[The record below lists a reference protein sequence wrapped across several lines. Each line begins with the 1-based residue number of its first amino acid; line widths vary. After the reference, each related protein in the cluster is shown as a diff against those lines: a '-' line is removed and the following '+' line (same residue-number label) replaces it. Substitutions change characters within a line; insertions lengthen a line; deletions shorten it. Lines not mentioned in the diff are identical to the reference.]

1 MTANAH
7 PAYHGDDVEL
17 RLFIEELACNICRFM
32 HTSRNGVEPQLVR
45 IRQEVQLD
53 APNAFADIVVHT
65 SDSASYIVE
74 VDYGYSLERIA
85 ESLSRKYQRDL
96 SWFTSISKLI
106 LVFDSDHH
114 PDGHQLEHHVR
125 PLIPRHWLL
134 ELWDEHRLLEHVHR
148 YFGVEVDS
156 LGYDKLLDVRAA
168 IDRAKGIYAFG
179 HEYENSPLDAAL
191 LWHFDYW
198 RLRELFTVAGG
209 NKRMVLPPGT
219 YRAVAVV
226 FADLSG
232 FSGYV
237 RDTPDE
243 RTMQECLTAFCS
255 KARYQILNDGG
266 MLCQFL
272 GDAVI
277 GFFGIPDHP
286 ASYVDRAFDCASSL
300 LMVGESVSNEW
311 QRHLDR
317 IQPVRGSHIGIALG
331 DLQLLSLRPF
341 SRTYIGAVGD
351 VINMAARLSSSAEPG
366 QIVVSNLI
374 YRALSGEVQKRLRE
388 TEPVEAKNVGIIKA
402 WVYDYMK

>member
-1 MTANAH
+1 
-7 PAYHGDDVEL
+7 
-17 RLFIEELACNICRFM
+17 
-32 HTSRNGVEPQLVR
+32 
-45 IRQEVQLD
+45 
-53 APNAFADIVVHT
+53 
-65 SDSASYIVE
+65 
-74 VDYGYSLERIA
+74 
-85 ESLSRKYQRDL
+85 
-96 SWFTSISKLI
+96 
-106 LVFDSDHH
+106 
-114 PDGHQLEHHVR
+114 
-125 PLIPRHWLL
+125 
-134 ELWDEHRLLEHVHR
+134 
-148 YFGVEVDS
+148 
-156 LGYDKLLDVRAA
+156 
-168 IDRAKGIYAFG
+168 
-179 HEYENSPLDAAL
+179 
-191 LWHFDYW
+191 
-198 RLRELFTVAGG
+198 
-209 NKRMVLPPGT
+209 
-219 YRAVAVV
+219 
-226 FADLSG
+226 
-232 FSGYV
+232 
-237 RDTPDE
+237 
-243 RTMQECLTAFCS
+243 
-255 KARYQILNDGG
+255 

-402 WVYDYMK
+402 WVYDHMK